1 MEHIIGRIQEQKQ
14 LSRLLES
21 PEAELLAL
29 YGRRRIGKTFLIRN
43 AYEKQILF
51 EFAGVH
57 HASLKKQL
65 ELFARALSQT
75 SGLPIATPVSWTE
88 AFDQLIAF
96 LEPKIKKQKK
106 VVFIDEFPWLHTPR
120 SGFSEAFEQFW
131 NMWASRQ
138 KNLVVVVCGSAAAWM
153 IKHII
158 NNRGGLH
165 NRVTARMRLQPFT
178 LAEAE
183 AFLKSRSILLDR
195 YQLIQLYMVMGGVPQ
210 YLKTVDRGDSLTT
223 AVDRICFSP
232 DGFLHHEFK
241 NLFQS
246 LFDTSQNHMA
256 VVKALAK
263 TPSGLTRNE
272 LIEACNLH
280 TGGGTTQLL
289 DELRESGFI
298 EAYTPFNKTSKD
310 SVYQLI
316 DEFSLFYF
324 KFMAEG
330 KIQGPGSWTRYSSS
344 SAWTSWCGLAFEHL
358 CLKHV
363 DQIKYALGI
372 SGVYSENYVWR
383 HVAAGDEGAQ
393 IDLLIDRQ
401 DQCINVCEMKF
412 SRYEFEITK
421 KYAQDLERKLRV
433 FQSSTRTKKTLF
445 LTMVTTNGLK
455 NPSNYRG
462 LIQRE
467 ITMDALFHPN
477 NESFV

>member
-1 MEHIIGRIQEQKQ
+1 MEHIIGRIPEQRQ

-29 YGRRRIGKTFLIRN
+29 YGRRRVGKTFLIRN
-43 AYEKQILF
+43 AYEKQLLF
-51 EFAGVH
+51 EFSGVH
-57 HASLKKQL
+57 QVSQKKQL
-65 ELFARALSQT
+65 ELFGKALTQASRFPL
-75 SGLPIATPVSWTE
+75 GAPANWTQ
-88 AFDQLIAF
+88 AFDQLTAF

-106 VVFIDEFPWLHTPR
+106 VIFIDEFPWLHTPR
-120 SGFSEAFEQFW
+120 SGFREAFEQFW

-138 KNLVVVVCGSAAAWM
+138 KNLVVVICGSAAAWM

-165 NRVTARMRLQPFT
+165 NRVTCKMRLLPFT
-178 LAEAE
+178 LAESE
-183 AFLKSRSILLDR
+183 AFLKSRHIQLDR

-246 LFDTSQNHMA
+246 LFESSQNHME

-263 TPSGLTRNE
+263 IRIGLTRNE
-272 LIEACNLH
+272 LLKACNLQ

-298 EAYTPFNKTSKD
+298 EAYAPFGKSSKD
-310 SVYQLI
+310 AVYKLI

-324 KFMAEG
+324 KFMADG
-330 KIQGPGSWTRYSSS
+330 KIQGPGSWTSFSSS
-344 SAWTSWCGLAFEHL
+344 SSWSSWCGFAFEQI
-358 CLKHV
+358 CLKHIA
-363 DQIKYALGI
+363 QIKHALGI
-372 SGVYSENYVWR
+372 SGVYSEHYLWR
-383 HVAAGDEGAQ
+383 HSSVSDEGAQ

-412 SRYEFEITK
+412 SRYEYEVTK

-445 LTMVTTNGLK
+445 LTMVTTHGLK
-455 NPSNYRG
+455 NSANYRG
-462 LIQRE
+462 LIQKE
-467 ITMDALFHPN
+467 VTMDSLFNPIL
-477 NESFV
+477 